1 MAAAAATDGEAA
13 GLGLALAA
21 GLGLALAA
29 GLGLALSTGLGL
41 ALSTGLGLA
50 AVLGAAGDG
59 LAALVQAA
67 MTNATPASKAATRRF
82 EISTVTSESS

>member
-21 GLGLALAA
+21 GLGLVLAA
-29 GLGLALSTGLGL
+29 
-41 ALSTGLGLA
+41 GLGLA

-67 MTNATPASKAATRRF
+67 MTNATPAKKAATRRF
-82 EISTVTSESS
+82 EIPTVTSESS